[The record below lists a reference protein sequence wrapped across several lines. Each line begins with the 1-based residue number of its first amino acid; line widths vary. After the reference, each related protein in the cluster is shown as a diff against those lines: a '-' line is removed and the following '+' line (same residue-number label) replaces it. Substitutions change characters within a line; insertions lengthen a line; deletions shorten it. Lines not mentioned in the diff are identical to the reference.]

1 MRSYLVL
8 AATILCVVLFDWW
21 GQSQL
26 TEITQQ
32 GASLSQQMSEAVQR
46 EDWAQADALL
56 KELENC
62 LDEYAPLL
70 ARLVEHD
77 QIEAIETATR
87 QLSSLVSRRDISLA
101 LVTLDTLQLGYEG
114 LSAGVEVSWD
124 NLIES
129 AAPSVCPLPL

>member
-26 TEITQQ
+26 GEIAQQ
-32 GASLSQQMSEAVQR
+32 GASLTQQTREAVQQ
-46 EDWAQADALL
+46 EDWPQADALL
-56 KELENC
+56 AQLEGC

-70 ARLVEHD
+70 ARLVEHS

-87 QLSSLVSRRDISLA
+87 QLSTLVSRRDISLA
-101 LVTLDTLQLGYEG
+101 LVTLDTLELAYEG
-114 LSAGVEVSWD
+114 LSAGVEVSWE
-124 NLIES
+124 NLIRGGS
-129 AAPSVCPLPL
+129 PPGHAIYQ

>member
-1 MRSYLVL
+1 M
-8 AATILCVVLFDWW
+8 
-21 GQSQL
+21 
-26 TEITQQ
+26 
-32 GASLSQQMSEAVQR
+32 
-46 EDWAQADALL
+46 
-56 KELENC
+56 
-62 LDEYAPLL
+62 
-70 ARLVEHD
+70 EHD